1 MYLIEPKKKKAL
13 DYKTDKSQ
21 VSTVSLSLIFMRKK
35 TKKEKKNGETNLI
48 ITGQKP
54 IYQSENGKD

>member
-1 MYLIEPKKKKAL
+1 MYLIEPKKKRHL
-13 DYKTDKSQ
+13 T
-21 VSTVSLSLIFMRKK
+21 IKK
-35 TKKEKKNGETNLI
+35 LGIYCVIIPNFYEKKNQKREKNGETNLI